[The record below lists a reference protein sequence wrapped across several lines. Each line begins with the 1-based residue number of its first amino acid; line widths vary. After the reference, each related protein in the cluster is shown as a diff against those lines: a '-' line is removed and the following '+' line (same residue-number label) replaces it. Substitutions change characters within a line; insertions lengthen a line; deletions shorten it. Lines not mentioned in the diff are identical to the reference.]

1 MMATIS
7 PHGGS
12 LINRLIPADQAAAL
26 EQRLRALPRIE
37 LEAREASD
45 VEMLAI
51 GAFSPLTGFLGQ
63 ADYLRVRDEIRLAD
77 GTPWS
82 VPVVLGV
89 EQSLA
94 RGIPDG
100 ADVGLWR
107 DGEPLALM
115 QVTEHFTV
123 DPGLEAERVYGTRE
137 DAHPGVRAVYSRGEV
152 LLAGPVTVLHRQID
166 PRFASYALTP
176 EETRA
181 AFAERGWKTVV
192 GFQTRNPVHR
202 AHEYLQKC
210 ALEIVDGLLLHPLVG
225 ETKDDDIPAGVRMR
239 CYEILLDNYYPKER
253 VLLAIN
259 PAAMRYAGPRE
270 AIFHALIRKNY
281 GCTHFIVGRDHAGV
295 GNYYGTYDAQKL
307 FDAYSPEELGI
318 VPLKFEHAFY
328 CRACGSMAST
338 KTCPHGN
345 DQHVV
350 LSGTKVRA
358 MLRAG
363 ELPPPEFSRPEVAA
377 ILIEAARE
385 AEPAGVAR

>member
-1 MMATIS
+1 MATIS